1 MKTIA
6 KTVSGLVSDGNT
18 IAPAAITVRFTSSEN
33 GETLSL
39 SYNEEFM
46 LMVDY
51 RKIKEIIEE
60 ARKNKNDKL

>member
-51 RKIKEIIEE
+51 
-60 ARKNKNDKL
+60 KNQRSY